1 MFVAKDKRIVV
12 MQTNL
17 INSILKKEAGAGKL
31 FSCFFYFFKREFRN
45 NFIGQLPF
53 IFALKADF
61 HYLAAI
67 FTILKSIFSICK
79 FTYASKVQTNSSQTF
94 RRIFNGR

>member
-31 FSCFFYFFKREFRN
+31 FSCFFLFF
-45 NFIGQLPF
+45 
-53 IFALKADF
+53 
-61 HYLAAI
+61 
-67 FTILKSIFSICK
+67 
-79 FTYASKVQTNSSQTF
+79 
-94 RRIFNGR
+94 